1 MFRACVL
8 LHLHW
13 TIKTD
18 IFGAP
23 ACVRYAVYLPPPGP
37 GAPQPL
43 AHPPRMAV
51 LEVLARLRERRCDRY
66 RRGVAVGHVHP
77 VDSRHLGR
85 VSQCTTSL
93 CAPPCAVRCSRSR
106 TARLAPSRRQAADLR
121 ADLAQRGR
129 GQQRLTQHLLPPALP
144 PGAHR
149 ARQAAV
155 PACARAA
162 PCEAATKADRGATAR
177 ACLAPARE
185 PLRSADGTPR
195 GRRRKLV
202 PSAARRAG
210 PPAEKRAQPPAA
222 REECGAHQLASEHG
236 SARRAAHPSLPRPP
250 QPAPPPTAERVG
262 RQQRA
267 PPRLPRV
274 PLPAPQGT
282 CSLRA
287 RGAGLC

>member
-1 MFRACVL
+1 MNTVISLKSARGVISTKQQAVTVKVANIYKLSDSTTPYQNLSIHDRL
-8 LHLHW
+8 LAV
-13 TIKTD
+13 
-18 IFGAP
+18 AP
-23 ACVRYAVYLPPPGP
+23 PA
-37 GAPQPL
+37 
-43 AHPPRMAV
+43 PPR
-51 LEVLARLRERRCDRY
+51 
-66 RRGVAVGHVHP
+66 G
-77 VDSRHLGR
+77 
-85 VSQCTTSL
+85 
-93 CAPPCAVRCSRSR
+93 RCSRSR
-106 TARLAPSRRQAADLR
+106 TARLAPLRRQAADLR

-222 REECGAHQLASEHG
+222 REECGARQLASEHS
-236 SARRAAHPSLPRPP
+236 SARRAAHPSLPRPL